1 MTFDTIVDTW
11 LDKAPMQHNLSAMRS
26 VCLFSQTIYKQ
37 SKLYSL
43 YFLPCSTETLA
54 SMIKQLLP
62 DTLEYL
68 QNLNTKHSGPLYI
81 SHLQNR
87 VFGITETRC
96 FLNFLSAVLERN
108 SPKVDSSLTYAG
120 TASRSSRVSS
130 QMSVSRSSSAM
141 FHSYSTSSVHVETH
155 GTPRTGSYQ
164 TSRFVMCSLVPLPPP
179 QLCT

>member
-1 MTFDTIVDTW
+1 MMCPDSTPCFT
-11 LDKAPMQHNLSAMRS
+11 
-26 VCLFSQTIYKQ
+26 
-37 SKLYSL
+37 
-43 YFLPCSTETLA
+43 LPCSTETLA

-68 QNLNTKHSGPLYI
+68 QNLNTKQSGPLYT

-96 FLNFLSAVLERN
+96 FFNFLSAVLERN
-108 SPKVDSSLTYAG
+108 SPKVDSLSLTYAG

-141 FHSYSTSSVHVETH
+141 FHSYSTSSVHMETH
-155 GTPRTGSYQ
+155 GIPRTGSYQ
-164 TSRFVMCSLVPLPPP
+164 TSRFVMSSLIFMPPP
-179 QLCT
+179 QLCTWKELSSMFPDGHAPRFLHSQYYCEQ